1 MKYVIS
7 IFIFFMITGW
17 TSNIGNQYTEAAGN
31 YKIGEIKYI
40 ANDCTNITCTDELI
54 SPNAPLIPGSLTSTE
69 AKHTT
74 VGGPDWSQKYNN
86 EHPFREHNGIDRH
99 INSYNSS
106 LTRWVDPE
114 QLECMALNIYF
125 ESAVEPLAG
134 KLAVSQVV
142 LNRVNARQYPSTVCE
157 VIKEGPT
164 YKNWKGNVYPVKD
177 RCQFSW
183 WCDGKVDVP
192 HPGRVWENSKK
203 VAKLVMTNNRMV
215 DITEGST
222 HYHAE
227 YITPRWASRMNR
239 IGRIGAHYFYKN
251 RSY

>member
-1 MKYVIS
+1 MHMKKYVVS
-7 IFIFFMITGW
+7 ILTLIMIFGL
-17 TSNIGNQYTEAAGN
+17 SADVLHNTEAAGN

-40 ANDCTNITCTDELI
+40 ANDCTNISCTDEMMA
-54 SPNAPLIPGSLTSTE
+54 SPLPSSIEATSS
-69 AKHTT
+69 
-74 VGGPDWSQKYNN
+74 DIQKFNKNVYGNDA
-86 EHPFREHNGIDRH
+86 FREHQGIDRH
-99 INSYNSS
+99 INSYSS
-106 LTRWVDPE
+106 TLTRWVDPE

-142 LNRVNARQYPSTVCE
+142 LNRVKERNWPSTICE
-157 VIKEGPT
+157 VIKEGHT

-222 HYHAE
+222 FYHAE
-227 YITPRWASRMNR
+227 YVTPRWASRMNR
-239 IGRIGAHYFYKN
+239 VGRIGAHYFYKSK
-251 RSY
+251 SY

>member
-1 MKYVIS
+1 MKKYVVS
-7 IFIFFMITGW
+7 ILTLIMIFGL
-17 TSNIGNQYTEAAGN
+17 SADVLHNTEAAGN

-40 ANDCTNITCTDELI
+40 ANDCTNISCTDEMMA
-54 SPNAPLIPGSLTSTE
+54 SPLPSSIEATSS
-69 AKHTT
+69 
-74 VGGPDWSQKYNN
+74 DIQKFNKNVYGNDA
-86 EHPFREHNGIDRH
+86 FREHQGIDRH
-99 INSYNSS
+99 INSYSS
-106 LTRWVDPE
+106 TLTRWVDPE

-142 LNRVNARQYPSTVCE
+142 LNRVKERNWPSTICE

-227 YITPRWASRMNR
+227 YVNPRWASRMNR
-239 IGRIGAHYFYKN
+239 VGRIGAHYFYKS

>member
-1 MKYVIS
+1 MHMKKYVVS
-7 IFIFFMITGW
+7 ILTLIMIFGL
-17 TSNIGNQYTEAAGN
+17 SADVLHNTEAAGN

-40 ANDCTNITCTDELI
+40 ANDCTNISCTDEMMA
-54 SPNAPLIPGSLTSTE
+54 SPLPSSIEATSS
-69 AKHTT
+69 
-74 VGGPDWSQKYNN
+74 DIQKFNKNVYGNDA
-86 EHPFREHNGIDRH
+86 FREHQGIDRH
-99 INSYNSS
+99 INSYSS
-106 LTRWVDPE
+106 TLTRWVDPE

-142 LNRVNARQYPSTVCE
+142 LNRVKERNWPSTICE

-203 VAKLVMTNNRMV
+203 VAKLVMTNSRMV

-222 HYHAE
+222 HYQAE
-227 YITPRWASRMNR
+227 YVNPRWASRMNR
-239 IGRIGAHYFYKN
+239 VGRIGAHYFYKS

>member
-1 MKYVIS
+1 MHMKKYVVS
-7 IFIFFMITGW
+7 ILTLIMIFGL
-17 TSNIGNQYTEAAGN
+17 SADVLHNTEAAGN

-40 ANDCTNITCTDELI
+40 ANDCTNISCTDEMMA
-54 SPNAPLIPGSLTSTE
+54 SPLPSSIEATSS
-69 AKHTT
+69 
-74 VGGPDWSQKYNN
+74 DIQKFNKNVYGNDA
-86 EHPFREHNGIDRH
+86 FREHQGIDRH
-99 INSYNSS
+99 INSYSS
-106 LTRWVDPE
+106 TLTRWVDPE

-142 LNRVNARQYPSTVCE
+142 LNRVKERNWPSTICE

-227 YITPRWASRMNR
+227 YVNPRWASRMNR
-239 IGRIGAHYFYKN
+239 VGRIGAHYFYKS

>member
-1 MKYVIS
+1 MHMKKYVVS
-7 IFIFFMITGW
+7 ILTLIMIFGL
-17 TSNIGNQYTEAAGN
+17 SADVLHNTEAAGN

-40 ANDCTNITCTDELI
+40 ANDCTNISCTDEMMA
-54 SPNAPLIPGSLTSTE
+54 SPLPSSIEATSS
-69 AKHTT
+69 
-74 VGGPDWSQKYNN
+74 DIQKFNKNVYGNDA
-86 EHPFREHNGIDRH
+86 FREHQGIDRH

-142 LNRVNARQYPSTVCE
+142 LNRVKERNWPSTICE

-203 VAKLVMTNNRMV
+203 LAKSAMTNNRMV

-227 YITPRWASRMNR
+227 YVNPRWASRMNR
-239 IGRIGAHYFYKN
+239 VGRIGAHYFYKS

>member
-1 MKYVIS
+1 MKKYVVS
-7 IFIFFMITGW
+7 ILTFIVIFGFTA
-17 TSNIGNQYTEAAGN
+17 SNISNNTEAAGN
-31 YKIGEIKYI
+31 YKISEINYI
-40 ANDCTNITCTDELI
+40 SSETRV
-54 SPNAPLIPGSLTSTE
+54 PPQVPLYTSTSGVQNFKIDKKVYGNE
-69 AKHTT
+69 A
-74 VGGPDWSQKYNN
+74 
-86 EHPFREHNGIDRH
+86 FREHSGLDHHIDA
-99 INSYNSS
+99 YSS
-106 LTRWVDPE
+106 QLTRWVDPE

-142 LNRVNARQYPSTVCE
+142 LNRVKQKNWPSTVCD

-164 YKNWKGNVYPVKD
+164 YKNWKGNVYPIKD

-183 WCDGKVDVP
+183 WCDGKPDVP

-227 YITPRWASRMNR
+227 YVAPRWSTRMNKV
-239 IGRIGAHYFYKN
+239 GRIGAHYFYKSK
-251 RSY
+251 SY

>member
-1 MKYVIS
+1 MHMKKYVVS
-7 IFIFFMITGW
+7 ILTLIMIFGL
-17 TSNIGNQYTEAAGN
+17 SADVLHNTEAAGN

-40 ANDCTNITCTDELI
+40 ANDCTNISCTDEMMA
-54 SPNAPLIPGSLTSTE
+54 SPLPSSIEATSS
-69 AKHTT
+69 
-74 VGGPDWSQKYNN
+74 DIQKFNKNVYGNDA
-86 EHPFREHNGIDRH
+86 FREHQGIDRH
-99 INSYNSS
+99 INSYSS
-106 LTRWVDPE
+106 TLTRWVDPE

-142 LNRVNARQYPSTVCE
+142 LNRVKERNWPSTICE

-222 HYHAE
+222 FYHAE
-227 YITPRWASRMNR
+227 YVTPRWASRMNK

>member
-17 TSNIGNQYTEAAGN
+17 TSNIGNKYTEAAGN
-31 YKIGEIKYI
+31 YKIGDIKYI
-40 ANDCTNITCTDELI
+40 ANDCTNISCTDDNI
-54 SPNAPLIPGSLTSTE
+54 MAPPLMPGSLEPMTTSGTQKFNKNVYGTE
-69 AKHTT
+69 A
-74 VGGPDWSQKYNN
+74 
-86 EHPFREHNGIDRH
+86 FREHQGIDRH
-99 INSYNSS
+99 INSYSSS

-134 KLAVSQVV
+134 KIAVSQVV
-142 LNRVNARQYPSTVCE
+142 LNRVKEDRWPTTVCG

-164 YKNWKGNVYPVKD
+164 YKNWEGNVYPVKD

-183 WCDGKVDVP
+183 WCDGKIDVP

-222 HYHAE
+222 FYHAE
-227 YITPRWASRMNR
+227 YVNPLWASRMNR

>member
-17 TSNIGNQYTEAAGN
+17 TSNVGNKYTEAAGN
-31 YKIGEIKYI
+31 YKIGEIKYTN
-40 ANDCTNITCTDELI
+40 NDCTNITCTDELVRHP
-54 SPNAPLIPGSLTSTE
+54 PNVPLITTT
-69 AKHTT
+69 KTT
-74 VGGPDWSQKYNN
+74 VTPEFRQKYNN
-86 EHPFREHNGIDRH
+86 DHPFREHRGINRH
-99 INSYNSS
+99 LDTYSNSS

-134 KLAVSQVV
+134 KIAVSQVV
-142 LNRVNARQYPSTVCE
+142 LNRVEEDRWPATVCE

-164 YKNWKGNVYPVKD
+164 YKNWKGNVYTIKD

-222 HYHAE
+222 FYHAE
-227 YITPRWASRMNR
+227 YVTPRWASRMNK

>member
-1 MKYVIS
+1 MKKYVVS
-7 IFIFFMITGW
+7 ILTLIMIFGL
-17 TSNIGNQYTEAAGN
+17 SADVLYNTEAAGN

-40 ANDCTNITCTDELI
+40 ANDCTNISCTDEMMA
-54 SPNAPLIPGSLTSTE
+54 SPLPSSIEATSS
-69 AKHTT
+69 
-74 VGGPDWSQKYNN
+74 DIQKFNKNVYGNDA
-86 EHPFREHNGIDRH
+86 FREHQGIDRH
-99 INSYNSS
+99 INSYSS
-106 LTRWVDPE
+106 TLTRWVDPE

-142 LNRVNARQYPSTVCE
+142 LNRVKERNWPSTICE

-164 YKNWKGNVYPVKD
+164 YKNLKGNVYPVKD

-227 YITPRWASRMNR
+227 YVNPRWASRMNR
-239 IGRIGAHYFYKN
+239 VGRIGAHYFYKS